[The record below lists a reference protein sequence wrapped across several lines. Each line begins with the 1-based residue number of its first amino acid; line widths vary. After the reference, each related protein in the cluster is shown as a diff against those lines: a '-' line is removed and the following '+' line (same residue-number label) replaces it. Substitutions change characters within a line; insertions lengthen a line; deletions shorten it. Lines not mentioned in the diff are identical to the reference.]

1 MTLLAV
7 DLGLR
12 TGLALYGKDGRLL
25 WYRSHNFGTATRL
38 RRGVQTTLSDL
49 PELKW
54 LVMEGGGNLALI
66 WQKEAQRQG
75 ISVMQVAAETWR
87 RRLLL
92 PREQRNGPQ
101 AKLHSGEIARRAIE
115 WSGAER
121 PTSLRHDAAEAILIG
136 LWGVLELDWL
146 KDMPA
151 RVRCLPTASG
161 CGAKK
166 KAT

>member
-38 RRGVQTTLSDL
+38 RRGVQPILSDL

-66 WQKEAQRQG
+66 WQKEAQRRG

-87 RRLLL
+87 RRILL

-101 AKLHSGEIARRAIE
+101 AKLHSG
-115 WSGAER
+115 
-121 PTSLRHDAAEAILIG
+121 
-136 LWGVLELDWL
+136 
-146 KDMPA
+146 
-151 RVRCLPTASG
+151 
-161 CGAKK
+161 
-166 KAT
+166 